1 VFNTSTNGVF
11 VGIFACSMRPSLQ
24 QSIKLQNGKKKQEL
38 PSTNHHSFYH
48 RNNEEKS
55 P

>member
-1 VFNTSTNGVF
+1 VFNTSTDGVF
-11 VGIFACSMRPSLQ
+11 VGIFALSMRPSLRQ
-24 QSIKLQNGKKKQEL
+24 NIKLQNGKKKQEL

-48 RNNEEKS
+48 RSTEEKT